1 MESDETFGKSQVYSH
16 KRTSM
21 KRLTFLRVD
30 GSERQNA
37 DIRISGKHYTNLDNR
52 KIYDVWR

>member
-37 DIRISGKHYTNLDNR
+37 DIRISGKHYTNR
-52 KIYDVWR
+52 KIYDVWRW